1 MADFFGDWMED
12 VVREED
18 QKRAARQLEHKRE
31 AARKRARKHRAAN
44 PEAYREKSN
53 AANFRWRLRMTEEE
67 RELNNKKCREARKK
81 KKVAAQ
87 AAKAAPPSPREPG
100 SPVRPISFP
109 FRRAGTTCADQ
120 LFPAAPR
127 CWTQDEKAQIEAEN
141 KLFYDKMQRKRALAA
156 ARRVCIKAARAAE
169 AKEKEAA
176 AAAAA
181 GATAAAAAAAAADNL
196 ARAAAEGAA
205 VAAEKP
211 VGPFIWGNNNS
222 KRKRAWT

>member
-1 MADFFGDWMED
+1 MAANIFCDWRADVDRED
-12 VVREED
+12 
-18 QKRAARQLEHKRE
+18 KLEQIRE

-53 AANFRWRLRMTEEE
+53 AANFRRRLRMTEEE
-67 RELNNKKCREARKK
+67 RELNNKKRREARKK
-81 KKVAAQ
+81 KKEAAQ
-87 AAKAAPPSPREPG
+87 AAKAAPPSPRQPG

-141 KLFYDKMQRKRALAA
+141 KLLYDKMQRKRALAA
-156 ARRVCIKAARAAE
+156 ARRAFIKAARAKE

-181 GATAAAAAAAAADNL
+181 AATAAAAAAAADNL